1 MKLSDKFVVAAD
13 RAAVFKFV
21 TDPDSFIK
29 LIPDLQKYEKVDD
42 RNFKVVFKIGLGMI
56 KGTLNMAFKLEE
68 VKEPEFVKVVGR
80 GSGLQSTA
88 DLVLNLSLNQADGG
102 TEVSWDADI
111 VVGGLVASVGSRLL
125 ESTTKTKVRE
135 IVEGLKRELE
145 GRKKKKK

>member
-13 RAAVFKFV
+13 RETVFKFV
-21 TDPDSFIK
+21 TEPDSFIK
-29 LIPDLQKYEKVDD
+29 LIPDLQKYEKVDE

-56 KGTLNMAFKLEE
+56 KGSLNMAFKLED
-68 VKEPEFVKVVGR
+68 VKAPEFVKVVGR
-80 GSGLQSTA
+80 GSGMQSTA
-88 DLVLNLSLNQADGG
+88 DLTLNLTLNQADGG
-102 TEVSWDADI
+102 TEVVWDADI

-145 GRKKKKK
+145 GGKKKKK